1 MHDAL
6 EITSQLTPDGT
17 RLYRLTGRLDSRSTR
32 RFVQE
37 CTPPGA
43 PGETVVVNLA
53 GITFLSSSGI
63 GALLAISEQAREKG
77 GSFRIAE
84 PAQVVSATIDL
95 LNLREYL
102 EVHDHEPDALRRA
115 A

>member
-6 EITSQLTPDGT
+6 EITSHAAADGT
-17 RLYRLTGRLDSRSTR
+17 RLYRLSGRLDSRSTR
-32 RFVQE
+32 HFVRD
-37 CTPPGA
+37 CPAPAG
-43 PGETVVVNLA
+43 PGECVVVNLS

-63 GALLAISEQAREKG
+63 GALLAISEQARERG
-77 GSFRIAE
+77 GVFRIAE

-102 EVHDHEPDALRRA
+102 DVRDREDDALQRA